1 MKKWILAC
9 GIIVIAIMGLQLT
22 AQDVSSAEHIN
33 NQVALETTQTM
44 MKIQATPRP
53 LEMYDADGWKKY
65 YVSGGY
71 QYTYIGSGKGIRIE
85 RFSDNSP
92 WSKSQKV
99 LIPSEIDGHPVRRL
113 AANSFSQNSYIEEVI
128 IPDSVEVIG
137 SQAFM
142 MCKSLQR
149 VHIGKTVRKI
159 DNDAFYMCRKLEKI
173 SGGESLKMLGL
184 RTFQYCEKLRVLPFK
199 ERFYKLD
206 FGEMLCGNTGIQNV
220 SFDKNVVLANGLFRG
235 CRRLKTANLSKIQNS
250 ECTDDLFRDCIA
262 LRQVKINKNWKYIEN
277 RIFYNCRNLTSVNI
291 PSKVRRV
298 GSKAFGNCRS
308 LKKIKMPKSVKKIEK
323 DAFKGCK
330 KLTLY
335 VKKGSY
341 AHKYAKKYHVKYK
354 YWK

>member
-1 MKKWILAC
+1 MKKWFLAC

-22 AQDVSSAEHIN
+22 AQDVSGAEHIN

-44 MKIQATPRP
+44 MKIHATPSP

-71 QYTYIGSGKGIRIE
+71 QYTYIGAGKGIRIE

-92 WSKSQKV
+92 WSKSKKV
-99 LIPSEIDGHPVRRL
+99 IIPSEIDGHPVRRL
-113 AANSFSQNSYIEEVI
+113 AANSFSQNSYIEEVT

-142 MCKSLQR
+142 MCK
-149 VHIGKTVRKI
+149 
-159 DNDAFYMCRKLEKI
+159 
-173 SGGESLKMLGL
+173 SLKMLGL

-335 VKKGSY
+335 VKRGSY

>member
-1 MKKWILAC
+1 
-9 GIIVIAIMGLQLT
+9 
-22 AQDVSSAEHIN
+22 
-33 NQVALETTQTM
+33 
-44 MKIQATPRP
+44 
-53 LEMYDADGWKKY
+53 
-65 YVSGGY
+65 
-71 QYTYIGSGKGIRIE
+71 
-85 RFSDNSP
+85 
-92 WSKSQKV
+92 
-99 LIPSEIDGHPVRRL
+99 
-113 AANSFSQNSYIEEVI
+113 
-128 IPDSVEVIG
+128 
-137 SQAFM
+137 
-142 MCKSLQR
+142 
-149 VHIGKTVRKI
+149 
-159 DNDAFYMCRKLEKI
+159 MCRKLEKI

-206 FGEMLCGNTGIQNV
+206 FGDMLCGNTGIQNV

-291 PSKVRRV
+291 PRKVRKV
-298 GSKAFGNCRS
+298 GSKAFGNCKS
-308 LKKIKMPKSVKKIEK
+308 LKKIKMPKSVKKIKK

-335 VKKGSY
+335 VKRGSY